1 MQGKHLEVEMQLP
14 GSVFLKRFV
23 VFGHS
28 RDGGCAEKKNSHPA
42 FDFDDG
48 NWKVISIHFRFR
60 IKIVMLTLHVCCF
73 VTTSAKGLT
82 ITPLYCL
89 QTFYTECWSN
99 KCSTAP
105 PWTADIESEKNVRL
119 WFTSR
124 VSYLQ
129 DDRVLVSSP
138 PTFVSVWGSVHLLDR
153 VLVVWSRWL
162 GRGTWGRKNSFVS
175 TTETQQESNLK
186 CVFK

>member
-28 RDGGCAEKKNSHPA
+28 RNGGCAEKKNSHPA
-42 FDFDDG
+42 FDVDDG

-73 VTTSAKGLT
+73 VTGSEKGLT

-105 PWTADIESEKNVRL
+105 PWTADIESEKKCTTLIYITCVVLTGWSSFSLFSSDLCFCLRISS
-119 WFTSR
+119 FTG
-124 VSYLQ
+124 
-129 DDRVLVSSP
+129 P
-138 PTFVSVWGSVHLLDR
+138 
-153 VLVVWSRWL
+153 
-162 GRGTWGRKNSFVS
+162 
-175 TTETQQESNLK
+175 
-186 CVFK
+186 CVGGVE